1 MSFQENSGN
10 FDLMLFMSKGK
21 EIIILLTAES
31 GSYGTQTVPHQLGC
45 LCVCVCRCLREKAS
59 LGTPRV
65 IQSDLKSGQT

>member
-31 GSYGTQTVPHQLGC
+31 VSYGTQTVPHQLGC
-45 LCVCVCRCLREKAS
+45 LCVCVCVC
-59 LGTPRV
+59 V
-65 IQSDLKSGQT
+65 CVDV